1 MQVAAITGDVID
13 MSLLQFQLREF
24 DVLKQQFT
32 GQVATFS
39 NSLVFFSPL
48 LRFNSAAEKGTYHGP
63 AGESVVSH

>member
-32 GQVATFS
+32 GQ
-39 NSLVFFSPL
+39 
-48 LRFNSAAEKGTYHGP
+48 
-63 AGESVVSH
+63 